1 MSLKQSILY
10 MSLTV
15 VVLFFANL
23 AMADYLSDLTI
34 EDRILIAKAAST
46 TEIRRKF
53 LLEARLETREVVAR
67 AYNNP
72 NAGPRAKEVY
82 QNLWNYLGNPVLTFA
97 EPGTEFN
104 FCIEHKNTAAFY
116 NSGKIYYCSSYLES
130 AEYDRQYL
138 VATIIHET
146 AHATGMDAALNERD
160 LECGAMAV
168 EMSTLNHSGRGASP
182 SLRNPFVADGR
193 CKLNRAYHIPEKG

>member
-1 MSLKQSILY
+1 MPLKQSILC

-15 VVLFFANL
+15 VVLFCANL
-23 AMADYLSDLTI
+23 AFADYLSDLTI
-34 EDRILIAKAAST
+34 EDRVLIAKAAST
-46 TEIRRKF
+46 NEIRRKF

-82 QNLWNYLGNPVLTFA
+82 QTLWNHLGNPVLTFA

-104 FCIEHKNTAAFY
+104 FCIEHKNVAAFH

-130 AEYDRQYL
+130 AEYVRPYL
-138 VATIIHET
+138 IATIIHET
-146 AHATGMDAALNERD
+146 AHATRMDAALNEGD
-160 LECGAMAV
+160 VECGAMAV
-168 EMSTLNHSGRGASP
+168 EISTLNHSGRGASP

-193 CKLNRAYHIPEKG
+193 CKLNRSYLIPERG